1 METSQPVNVH
11 QEAEQ
16 LKQVPMFSKLEPSK
30 LKLLAFTSDAVTFGD
45 GKILCHINE
54 PSDCAY
60 VILDGEVEILD
71 EVEAGQLVPLFTVGK
86 NSLIGEL
93 AVLRNQPRSATVRA
107 KGPVHTLRITND
119 MFLKLVTENAVV
131 ALDVMRQLSD
141 KLAVTHHE
149 VAELQRKLRHY
160 EAVAD

>member
-1 METSQPVNVH
+1 MQTSQPVNVH

-16 LKQVPMFSKLEPSK
+16 LKQVPMFSRLEPAK
-30 LKLLAFTSDAVTFGD
+30 LKLLAFTSDAVTFSD
-45 GKILCHINE
+45 GQVLCHINE
-54 PSDCAY
+54 PSDCTY

-71 EVEAGQLVPLFTVGK
+71 EMDDGQFVPLFTVGK

-107 KGPVHTLRITND
+107 KGPVHTLRIAND

-131 ALDVMRQLSD
+131 ALDVMRQLGD

-149 VAELQRKLRHY
+149 AAELQRKLRQY
-160 EAVAD
+160 ETAAG